1 MASYSSHDAS
11 PSLSGRLMS
20 VAAEYE
26 MQTRRERQR
35 LEDKIADLKAVN
47 ADLEQQNWQVLCS
60 VHVQL
65 LFSCCLLGSRALG
78 HGIALPGLI
87 CRPTCPPQESIFN
100 ILLSVHVGSVEYLFD
115 RVNGVCPTVPSLDRC
130 LLPGRRTAS

>member
-1 MASYSSHDAS
+1 MSYSSHDSS

-47 ADLEQQNWQVLCS
+47 ADLEQQNWQVVCTAAASSGLGVILVLFQCMCPFG
-60 VHVQL
+60 L
-65 LFSCCLLGSRALG
+65 LA
-78 HGIALPGLI
+78 
-87 CRPTCPPQESIFN
+87 
-100 ILLSVHVGSVEYLFD
+100 
-115 RVNGVCPTVPSLDRC
+115 
-130 LLPGRRTAS
+130 